1 MQNSFFFFFLH
12 HRLLVL
18 SIHRLQIFLSLQTC
32 MEWVLGVLS
41 CKIAILSL
49 QTCMEWVL
57 GVLSCKIATGGVYTL
72 QC

>member
-1 MQNSFFFFFLH
+1 MQPI
-12 HRLLVL
+12 HRLHICNLT
-18 SIHRLQIFLSLQTC
+18 IHRLQIF
-32 MEWVLGVLS
+32 
-41 CKIAILSL
+41 LSL